1 MHCENCKKALTTF
14 IIEGDFGA
22 DPLWCGQCLANLEL
36 EEMPLSEALVTELTT
51 WMCDFGEW
59 IDIENDSFIEGAEHL
74 AQAHDGQGTQLA
86 QKVAAELGTGVTVK
100 FSPYLTN

>member
-1 MHCENCKKALTTF
+1 MHCEHCHKPLFTL

-22 DPLWCGQCLANLEL
+22 DPLWCGQCHANLEL
-36 EEMPLSEALVTELTT
+36 EDMPLSEALLTELTT

-74 AQAHDGQGTQLA
+74 AQAHDKQGLLLV
-86 QKVAAELGTGVTVK
+86 QKVKAELGEAITVK
-100 FSPYLTN
+100 FVHYLTN